1 MLDSLW
7 DEVVGQPE
15 ATAALRAASLDPVQ
29 AYLLVGPEGA
39 GKHAAARAF
48 AASVLSAGLHEDAA
62 REVIARVSSGRHP
75 AVHVVEREGARM
87 SASAAREVVR
97 SASLAPSEGALQ
109 VFVLDDFHLVEDA
122 AAILLKAIEEPHPG
136 TMFLVLAE
144 EVTEPLVTIASRCV
158 QVHLNPVPLDA
169 IAERLRDEGVDSGTA
184 EQAARASAGSL
195 RRARLL
201 AGDPELVERRRL
213 WEETPSRLDGTGQT
227 LCALADELI
236 ESLDAV
242 LEPLSAV
249 QAEEVAGFEANVE
262 MTGDPARGARK
273 TMEERHKQSR
283 RLRSDE
289 LRAGPVPCSPDTE
302 PLPRPTLRQRVRSRR
317 PPEQWRVSRQHS
329 TGTRTSPWHCGT
341 CCCRYP
347 RGAEPCLWPGAPSGR
362 IEAEHPQVPAGTFD
376 VALIGRLHGDELGP
390 DLVLGPVV
398 EEFGPRLRWWNQ
410 RWSSALPGSP
420 RGCRTSP
427 DGSHARSSTLTT

>member
-1 MLDSLW
+1 MLESLW

-158 QVHLNPVPLDA
+158 QVQLNPVPLDA

-213 WEETPSRLDGTGQT
+213 WEEAPSRLDGTGQT

-249 QAEEVAGFEANVE
+249 QADEVAGFEANVE

-273 TMEERHKQSR
+273 TMEERHKRESR

-289 LRAGPVPCSPDTE
+289 LRAG
-302 PLPRPTLRQRVRSRR
+302 
-317 PPEQWRVSRQHS
+317 
-329 TGTRTSPWHCGT
+329 
-341 CCCRYP
+341 
-347 RGAEPCLWPGAPSGR
+347 A
-362 IEAEHPQVPAGTFD
+362 
-376 VALIGRLHGDELGP
+376 
-390 DLVLGPVV
+390 
-398 EEFGPRLRWWNQ
+398 
-410 RWSSALPGSP
+410 SALLAGYRTAAEADASAAGAFEQAARAVEGFDEALHWNANESLALRNLLLSLPP
-420 RGCRTSP
+420 RS
-427 DGSHARSSTLTT
+427 